1 MKSNYNRAYCIL
13 AGIVLVTFI
22 VLYKVLEIKEPD
34 MVQIRQSIIETADIT
49 TMDEGDALKLRK
61 LYYIN
66 KNDVEEFIL
75 YSPKTNMDANEIL
88 ILKAKS
94 EKDVDELKS
103 KIEGRVEKQSN
114 SFKSYRPEEYEIIS
128 DRVLEVKGEYLILI
142 ISKDSKEIK
151 TAIDKNFR

>member
-34 MVQIRQSIIETADIT
+34 MVQIRQSIIETADII